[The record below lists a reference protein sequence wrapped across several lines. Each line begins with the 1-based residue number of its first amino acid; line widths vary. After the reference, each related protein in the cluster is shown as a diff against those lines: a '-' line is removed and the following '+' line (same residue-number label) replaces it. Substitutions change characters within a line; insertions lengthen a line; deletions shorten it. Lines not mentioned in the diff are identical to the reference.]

1 MSIDDKLKALEQAR
15 AELESKIQESEDILR
30 DINEKMDDLQDRQRL
45 RMRAD
50 ERVDNKVVEAIHSQ
64 DGAAGIT
71 NANTQP
77 RTGNVD
83 IPLRKSQTPPTPRP
97 GFGSDYDTGP
107 LIKKVLTSKDVH
119 VARKPEEG
127 AQIDEK

>member
-1 MSIDDKLKALEQAR
+1 MSIDDKLKALEKAR

-64 DGAAGIT
+64 DGLK
-71 NANTQP
+71 
-77 RTGNVD
+77 TGQID

-107 LIKKVLTSKDVH
+107 LIKKVLSSKDVH
-119 VARKPEEG
+119 VARKPDDGEE
-127 AQIDEK
+127 ADEA